1 MADTHETT
9 HTSTASITLRGKT
22 VSFRPLT
29 LTHVAMAYDD
39 LLVIRSSTDVLAP
52 DVFPHF
58 LRVLAVSIKD
68 QFPDVPLPALMDDLA
83 DTLNQMDL
91 LAIAPAVFNQANFTP
106 YLQKEPAHGIH

>member
-1 MADTHETT
+1 MADTHGTT
-9 HTSTASITLRGKT
+9 HTSAASITLRGKT

-29 LTHVAMAYDD
+29 LTHVSIAYDD
-39 LLVIRSSTDVLAP
+39 LCVIRSCTDVLAP

-68 QFPDVPLPALMDDLA
+68 HFPDVPLPVLMDDLMDA
-83 DTLNQMDL
+83 ISPLDL
-91 LAIAPAVFNQANFTP
+91 LDIGPAVFDRANFTP

>member
-9 HTSTASITLRGKT
+9 HASPANITLRGKT

-29 LTHVAMAYDD
+29 LTHVGMAHDD
-39 LLVIRSSTDVLAP
+39 LCVIRDCTDVLAQ

-83 DTLNQMDL
+83 DTLSPVDL
-91 LAIAPAVFNQANFTP
+91 LVIAPMVFDPANFTP

>member
-9 HTSTASITLRGKT
+9 HTSAASITLRGKT

-39 LLVIRSSTDVLAP
+39 LLVIRECTDVLAP

-58 LRVLAVSIKD
+58 MRVLAVSIKD
-68 QFPDVPLPALMDDLA
+68 QFPDVSLPALTDDLT
-83 DTLNQMDL
+83 DTLSPMDL
-91 LAIAPAVFNQANFTP
+91 LVIAPMVFDQANFTP